1 MWFVAIFFNFT
12 LEYAGKNVEE
22 NWDDLELHGTNQLLV
37 RAVDVTLL
45 AKNINSIQQNT
56 ETFLGVVKGFWY
68 RSKF

>member
-45 AKNINSIQQNT
+45 AKNINSI
-56 ETFLGVVKGFWY
+56 
-68 RSKF
+68 